1 MLGERT
7 CTSAMSGAATN
18 TVEAG
23 PGSFSAVPLLT
34 SSVSVGAS
42 VGTIWLWA
50 NGRTVAEVFA
60 QRAQLDGKPVAV
72 RGKVVKFLPGIMGR
86 VAQKLR
92 AELKPGTRIVVH
104 DFPRPGWPVDRVEA
118 FDVPEKRDY
127 TFYERAT
134 IYLYTMP
141 QRTVSR

>member
-34 SSVSVGAS
+34 SSVSVGGS

-50 NGRTVAEVFA
+50 NGRPGAP
-60 QRAQLDGKPVAV
+60 PVAAGGLGV
-72 RGKVVKFLPGIMGR
+72 PAAGGWIGTGAGEGVGAWANCGRGATGCGR
-86 VAQKLR
+86 STT
-92 AELKPGTRIVVH
+92 G
-104 DFPRPGWPVDRVEA
+104 D
-118 FDVPEKRDY
+118 
-127 TFYERAT
+127 
-134 IYLYTMP
+134 
-141 QRTVSR
+141 